1 MARKLQ
7 PSETDLYNVVN
18 TVNELVDGRS
28 NNVGS
33 AGSIVTTSPGRGFRL
48 TPSATTTTVNFATCS
63 VTSMIT
69 ITPRTANA
77 AAAVA
82 STYISSLLNGSFILT
97 HANNTQTDRIFDF
110 SCVGG

>member
-7 PSETDLYNVVN
+7 PGEQDIYAIVN

-28 NNVGS
+28 NNVGNS
-33 AGSIVTTSPGRGFRL
+33 TTGHGVTLRV
-48 TPSATTTTVNFATCS
+48 SATTTQVFFATCS

-77 AAAVA
+77 AAALA
-82 STYISSLLNGSFILT
+82 TTYVSSLLNGSFILT
-97 HANNTQTDRIFDF
+97 HANNTQADRIFDF